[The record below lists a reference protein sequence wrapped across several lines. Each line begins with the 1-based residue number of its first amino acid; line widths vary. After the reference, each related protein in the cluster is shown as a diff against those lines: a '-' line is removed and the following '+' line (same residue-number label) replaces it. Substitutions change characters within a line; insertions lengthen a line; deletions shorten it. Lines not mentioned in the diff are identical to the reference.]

1 MTDLPETTPPTA
13 APALKPRALRPRDA
27 ATLIIVER
35 GRGKIRVL
43 MGKRHAG
50 HKFMP
55 GKFVF
60 PGGAVE
66 PGDRRMNVAGTL
78 DSVVEAKLLVKAR
91 QTSPEFA
98 RSLALAAIRETFEE
112 TGLALGVT
120 DRGAPQSPPEG
131 AWTEFA
137 ATGVFPTLEGV
148 DFLAR
153 AITPPG
159 RVRRFDAR
167 FFVADASLIA
177 HRGEGA
183 VHPDAELR
191 RADVDSG
198 RKGARTGH
206 PANHPHNTGRPLGAR
221 FGSPEPLPPAPVLS
235 AAARAIGSRGIVRF
249 DRHPKVR
256 TGAYAARAVKRPAS
270 AIRAR

>member
-1 MTDLPETTPPTA
+1 MTNATEPKPAAA
-13 APALKPRALRPRDA
+13 APKPRALRPRDA

-35 GRGKIRVL
+35 GRGKLRVL

-66 PGDRRMNVAGTL
+66 PGDRRMSIAGAL
-78 DSVVEAKLLVKAR
+78 DAVVEAKLLAR
-91 QTSPEFA
+91 TRRTSPEFA

-120 DRGAPQSPPEG
+120 DRGAPESPPEG
-131 AWTEFA
+131 AWTRFA

-153 AITPPG
+153 ATTPPG
-159 RVRRFDAR
+159 RVGRFDGR
-167 FFVADASLIA
+167 FFGPDAALIA
-177 HRGEGA
+177 HRGQGVVHEGA
-183 VHPDAELR
+183 ELVELTWIEIEQALELDIPRITRVVLGDLAEL
-191 RADVDSG
+191 V
-198 RKGARTGH
+198 
-206 PANHPHNTGRPLGAR
+206 
-221 FGSPEPLPPAPVLS
+221 
-235 AAARAIGSRGIVRF
+235 
-249 DRHPKVR
+249 
-256 TGAYAARAVKRPAS
+256 
-270 AIRAR
+270 

>member
-1 MTDLPETTPPTA
+1 MTNAPEPPPAAA
-13 APALKPRALRPRDA
+13 APKPRALRPRDA

-43 MGKRHAG
+43 MGKRHEG

-66 PGDRRMNVAGTL
+66 PGDRRMTVAGAL
-78 DSVVEAKLLVKAR
+78 DAAVEAKLLAGTR
-91 QTSPEFA
+91 RTSPEFA
-98 RSLALAAIRETFEE
+98 RALALAAIRETFEE

-120 DRGAPQSPPEG
+120 DRGAPESPPAG
-131 AWTEFA
+131 AWTRFA
-137 ATGVFPTLEGV
+137 ATGVFPTLEGI

-167 FFVADASLIA
+167 FFVAEATLIA
-177 HRGEGA
+177 HRAEGA
-183 VHPDAELR
+183 VHPDAELVELTWIPIEEALELEIPR
-191 RADVDSG
+191 ITRVI
-198 RKGARTGH
+198 
-206 PANHPHNTGRPLGAR
+206 LGDLAELGSTPPDR
-221 FGSPEPLPPAPVLS
+221 F
-235 AAARAIGSRGIVRF
+235 
-249 DRHPKVR
+249 
-256 TGAYAARAVKRPAS
+256 
-270 AIRAR
+270 RARPFYRQLHAEQIRDEL

>member
-1 MTDLPETTPPTA
+1 MTDVPETMPPTA
-13 APALKPRALRPRDA
+13 APASKPRALRPRDA

-66 PGDRRMNVAGTL
+66 PGDRRMSIAGAL
-78 DSVVEAKLLVKAR
+78 DAVVEAKLLAR
-91 QTSPEFA
+91 TRRTSPEFA
-98 RSLALAAIRETFEE
+98 RALALAAIRETFEE

-120 DRGAPQSPPEG
+120 DRGAPESPPEG
-131 AWTEFA
+131 AWTRFA
-137 ATGVFPTLEGV
+137 ATGVFPTVEGV

-167 FFVADASLIA
+167 FFVAEATLIA
-177 HRGEGA
+177 HRAEGA
-183 VHPDAELR
+183 VHAEAELVELTWIPIEKALELDIPR
-191 RADVDSG
+191 IT
-198 RKGARTGH
+198 RTI
-206 PANHPHNTGRPLGAR
+206 LGDLA
-221 FGSPEPLPPAPVLS
+221 EL
-235 AAARAIGSRGIVRF
+235 GSRPPDRF
-249 DRHPKVR
+249 RPR
-256 TGAYAARAVKRPAS
+256 PFYRQLRAQS
-270 AIRAR
+270 IREEL

>member
-1 MTDLPETTPPTA
+1 MTDVPETTPPTA
-13 APALKPRALRPRDA
+13 APASKPRPLRPRDA

-66 PGDRRMNVAGTL
+66 PGDRRMSIAGAL
-78 DSVVEAKLLVKAR
+78 DAVVEAKLLAR
-91 QTSPEFA
+91 TRRTSPEFA

-120 DRGAPQSPPEG
+120 DRGAPESPPEG
-131 AWTEFA
+131 AWTRFA

-167 FFVADASLIA
+167 FFVADAALIA

-183 VHPDAELR
+183 VHPDAELVELMWIPIEKALELDIPR
-191 RADVDSG
+191 ITRTILGDLAELGSAPPGRFRPRPFYRQLRAQS
-198 RKGARTGH
+198 
-206 PANHPHNTGRPLGAR
+206 
-221 FGSPEPLPPAPVLS
+221 
-235 AAARAIGSRGIVRF
+235 
-249 DRHPKVR
+249 
-256 TGAYAARAVKRPAS
+256 
-270 AIRAR
+270 IREEL